1 MNPSLPLPM
10 SAGLMKNPPRLSV
23 AQTREMESWA
33 MERLGIPSLVLM
45 ENAARNI
52 AGLIFHDQRFPPPV
66 AIIAGRGNNG
76 GDGLAIARQLDGMGI
91 ASRALLIGPLESCG
105 ADCRLQAGA
114 LTAAGYPLA
123 IASDGTELT
132 HWLQGAG
139 CVVDAIFGV
148 GLSRTLAGPF
158 ARAVE
163 AINASGLPV
172 LAVDVPSGLDA
183 DSGKPVGDLAVRA
196 TLTASIGGLKAGL
209 TDRIARP
216 FTGELVAVGLGL
228 PKDRLSPSCANTT
241 GM

>member
-1 MNPSLPLPM
+1 MGGGAIAPSGALVFSGGKRLVALRPDGTLQWKIELPGR
-10 SAGLMKNPPRLSV
+10 A
-23 AQTREMESWA
+23 
-33 MERLGIPSLVLM
+33 GIPV
-45 ENAARNI
+45 I
-52 AGLIFHDQRFPPPV
+52 AQDGAIHLGMSDQPDPNQPV
-66 AIIAGRGNNG
+66 IGRVSVYEA
-76 GDGLAIARQLDGMGI
+76 DGRLRWSQ
-91 ASRALLIGPLESCG
+91 PVESP
-105 ADCRLQAGA
+105 ALQAG
-114 LTAAGYPLA
+114 A

-158 ARAVE
+158 ARVVE